1 MHIFATGKHA
11 GKSVPLIA
19 EDHFDSLS
27 EIQQRALKEARKH
40 PLQPCCCTTINN
52 DAVDQFREKQ
62 RLYININIYIYIN
75 ILYF

>member
-1 MHIFATGKHA
+1 VHIFATGKHA

-62 RLYININIYIYIN
+62 RLYINIYIYIN